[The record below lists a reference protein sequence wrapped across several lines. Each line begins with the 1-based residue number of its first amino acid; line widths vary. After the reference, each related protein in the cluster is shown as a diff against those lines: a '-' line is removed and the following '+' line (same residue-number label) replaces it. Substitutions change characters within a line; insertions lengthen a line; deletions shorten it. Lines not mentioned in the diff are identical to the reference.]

1 MKYSKATNYALHT
14 MVYLLLIPDG
24 KSIGVRPLAEF
35 LRVSPTYLSKI
46 LTKLVKA
53 GFIESAT
60 GVNGGYKPIKNRYD
74 ITFLDVIHAIEGPAS
89 MFNCNLEHIAS
100 DNQNCLIEKVMVN
113 AELKMVTYLKEKKI
127 KELTE
132 KVDSSVIIFINNESK

>member
-1 MKYSKATNYALHT
+1 

-53 GFIESAT
+53 GIVESAT
-60 GVNGGYKPIKNRYD
+60 GVN
-74 ITFLDVIHAIEGPAS
+74 E
-89 MFNCNLEHIAS
+89 
-100 DNQNCLIEKVMVN
+100 MVN
-113 AELKMVTYLKEKKI
+113 AELKMETYLKEKKI

-132 KVDSSVIIFINNESK
+132 KVDSSVIAFITNESR